1 MIMPLCH
8 RPSPIA
14 PSLVAVL
21 ACLAGLLATPL
32 GRAAI
37 AGAASAATDG
47 TMDGNAAIVSAEAA
61 LQRGDCGIA
70 TTRYQQAVQQLA
82 EPQLASHAAA
92 VALACGQYT
101 LARTLA
107 SRWVQLAPGDADAT
121 LALVRADLGAQ
132 QISEARRHFSLWL
145 AAGAQHIPETI
156 GALSQSAGSEPT
168 LAMLRDLDAPPLAAA
183 ATQLATASLALEA
196 WDARLALHHAQR
208 AREAGAGEADV
219 AQITARAQAV
229 LGDAKAASAAARLA
243 ATGKGGRLTLAQ
255 SLMVL
260 GQDDAAQ
267 AELQGL
273 LTDPESGGAAGR
285 LLAELAI
292 ERSDY
297 AVAEQRCNGLLH
309 DAASAPMAVYYLGL
323 IAERRGDDDAATRD
337 YALLMGTAFEGEGR
351 RRTAGI
357 LYRQGDR
364 DGAVRVLGA
373 PRDAEPDERIR
384 AELAG
389 AELLSVAGAAD
400 EALSRVNSAL
410 RRSPGNPDIS
420 YQRAVLLERAG
431 RVGEAIAA
439 LEALHRER
447 PLDDN
452 VSNALGYTL
461 ADHRRDLPRAEQLIR
476 AALTGQ
482 PDNPAVLDS
491 LGWVLFRRGQGSAA
505 LPVLE
510 RAFRLLHDGDIGAH
524 WGEVLWAAGKKSQA
538 KMAWQRALAADPE
551 NPRLA
556 ATVHRY
562 APALSAPKPPP
573 ALEPAP
579 LTTI

>member
-1 MIMPLCH
+1 MIMLLCH
-8 RPSPIA
+8 RPSPVAPPLAAVIACLTALLA
-14 PSLVAVL
+14 PSA
-21 ACLAGLLATPL
+21 
-32 GRAAI
+32 GRAAA
-37 AGAASAATDG
+37 AGPGSAAG
-47 TMDGNAAIVSAEAA
+47 TTDGNAAIVSAEAA

-70 TTRYQQAVQQLA
+70 TTRYQQAVQELA
-82 EPQLASHAAA
+82 EPQLASHAAV
-92 VALACGQYT
+92 VALACGQYP

-107 SRWVQLAPGDADAT
+107 SRWLQLAPGDADAT
-121 LALVRADLGAQ
+121 LVLVRADLGAQ
-132 QISEARRHFSLWL
+132 QIGEARRHFGLWL
-145 AAGAQHIPETI
+145 AADAQRIPETI
-156 GALSQSAGSEPT
+156 QSLSQSAGSEPT
-168 LAMLRDLDAPPLAAA
+168 LAMLRDLEAPQLAAA
-183 ATQLATASLALEA
+183 ATQLATATLALEA
-196 WDARLALHHAQR
+196 WDARLALRLAQR
-208 AREAGAGEADV
+208 ARAAGAGETEV

-229 LGDAKAASAAARLA
+229 LGDAKAATAAARLA
-243 ATGKGGRLTLAQ
+243 ATGKGGRLTPAQ
-255 SLMVL
+255 TLMVL

-267 AELQGL
+267 TELQGL
-273 LTDPESGGAAGR
+273 LTDKEAGGAAAR

-297 AVAEQRCNGLLH
+297 AIAEQRCNGLLH
-309 DAASAPMAVYYLGL
+309 DPASAPMAVYYLGL
-323 IAERRGDDDAATRD
+323 IAERRGDDDAATRN

-364 DGAVRVLGA
+364 DSAVRVLGA

-491 LGWVLFRRGQGSAA
+491 LGWVLFRRGQSSAA

-524 WGEVLWAAGKKSQA
+524 WGEALWVAGKKSQA

-562 APALSAPKPPP
+562 APGLSAPKPPP

>member
-1 MIMPLCH
+1 MIMLLCH

-14 PSLVAVL
+14 PPLTAAL
-21 ACLAGLLATPL
+21 ACLAALLASPV

-37 AGAASAATDG
+37 AGAAADST
-47 TMDGNAAIVSAEAA
+47 TDGNAAIVTAESA
-61 LQRGDCGIA
+61 LQRGDCGTA
-70 TTRYQQAVQQLA
+70 TARYQQAVQQLA
-82 EPQLASHAAA
+82 QPQLASHAAA
-92 VALACGQYT
+92 VALACGQYP

-107 SRWVQLAPGDADAT
+107 NRWLQLAPGDADAT
-121 LALVRADLGAQ
+121 LALVRADLGSQ
-132 QISEARRHFSLWL
+132 QIGEARRHFSLWL

-168 LAMLRDLDAPPLAAA
+168 LAMLRDLDAPSLAPA
-183 ATQLATASLALEA
+183 ATQLATATLALEA
-196 WDARLALHHAQR
+196 WDARLALRHAQR

-243 ATGKGGRLTLAQ
+243 ATAKGGRLTLAQ

-267 AELQGL
+267 TELQGL
-273 LTDPESGGAAGR
+273 LTDPEAGGAAAR

-297 AVAEQRCNGLLH
+297 AIAEQRCNGLLH

-337 YALLMGTAFEGEGR
+337 YALLMGTAVEGEGR
-351 RRTAGI
+351 RRTAAI

-364 DGAVRVLGA
+364 DAAVRVLSA

-389 AELLSVAGAAD
+389 AELLSVAGAND

-431 RVGEAIAA
+431 RISEAIAA

-476 AALTGQ
+476 AALAGQ

-491 LGWVLFRRGQGSAA
+491 LGWVLYRRGQGSAA
-505 LPVLE
+505 VPVLE

-524 WGEVLWAAGKKSQA
+524 WGEVLWAAGRKSEA
-538 KMAWQRALAADPE
+538 KMAWQRALASDPE
-551 NPRLA
+551 NPRLT

-562 APALSAPKPPP
+562 VPALSAPKPPP

>member
-1 MIMPLCH
+1 MIMLLCH
-8 RPSPIA
+8 RPAPIA
-14 PSLVAVL
+14 PSLAAVL
-21 ACLAGLLATPL
+21 ACLASLLASPV

-37 AGAASAATDG
+37 AGAGSAATE
-47 TMDGNAAIVSAEAA
+47 GNAAIVTAEAA
-61 LQRGDCGIA
+61 LQRGDCGMA

-92 VALACGQYT
+92 VALACGQYP

-107 SRWVQLAPGDADAT
+107 SRWLQLAPGDAEAT

-132 QISEARRHFSLWL
+132 QIGEARRHFSLWL

-156 GALSQSAGSEPT
+156 GALSQSAGSETT

-183 ATQLATASLALEA
+183 APQLATATLALEA
-196 WDARLALHHAQR
+196 WDAKLALLHAQR
-208 AREAGAGEADV
+208 ARAAGAGEADV

-229 LGDAKAASAAARLA
+229 LGDAKAAGAAARLA

-260 GQDDAAQ
+260 GQDEAAQ
-267 AELQGL
+267 TELQGL
-273 LTDPESGGAAGR
+273 LTDKEAGGAAAR

-364 DGAVRVLGA
+364 DGAVRILSA

-384 AELAG
+384 ADLAG
-389 AELLSVAGAAD
+389 AELLSVSGAND

-431 RVGEAIAA
+431 RVGEAVAA

-452 VSNALGYTL
+452 VTNALGYTL

-476 AALTGQ
+476 AALAGQ

-491 LGWVLFRRGQGSAA
+491 LGWVLYRRGQGSAA
-505 LPVLE
+505 AAALE

-524 WGEVLWAAGKKSQA
+524 WGEVLWAAGKKSEA
-538 KMAWQRALAADPE
+538 KAAWQRALAADPE

>member
-1 MIMPLCH
+1 MIMLLCH
-8 RPSPIA
+8 RPAPIV
-14 PSLVAVL
+14 PSLAAVF
-21 ACLAGLLATPL
+21 ACLATLLASPV
-32 GRAAI
+32 GRTAI
-37 AGAASAATDG
+37 TAAASGATEN
-47 TMDGNAAIVSAEAA
+47 TTEGNAAIVSAEAA

-70 TTRYQQAVQQLA
+70 TTRYQQAVQELA

-92 VALACGQYT
+92 VALACGQYP

-107 SRWVQLAPGDADAT
+107 TRWLQLAPGDADAT

-132 QISEARRHFSLWL
+132 QIGEARRHFSLWL
-145 AAGAQHIPETI
+145 AAGAQHVPETI

-183 ATQLATASLALEA
+183 ATQLATATLALEA
-196 WDARLALHHAQR
+196 WDARMALRHAQR
-208 AREAGAGEADV
+208 AREAGAGEAEV

-243 ATGKGGRLTLAQ
+243 VTGKGGRLTLAQ

-267 AELQGL
+267 TELQGL
-273 LTDPESGGAAGR
+273 LTDPEAGSAAAR

-297 AVAEQRCNGLLH
+297 AVAEQRCNNLLR

-323 IAERRGDDDAATRD
+323 IAERRGDDDAATRN
-337 YALLMGTAFEGEGR
+337 YALLMGTAFEAEGR

-357 LYRQGDR
+357 LFRQGDR
-364 DGAVRVLGA
+364 DGAVRVLSA

-389 AELLSVAGAAD
+389 AELLSVSGAND

-431 RVGEAIAA
+431 RVAEAITA

-461 ADHRRDLPRAEQLIR
+461 ADHRRDLGRAEQLIR
-476 AALTGQ
+476 AALAGQ

-491 LGWVLFRRGQGSAA
+491 LGWVLYRRGKGSAA
-505 LPVLE
+505 TPVLE

-524 WGEVLWAAGKKSQA
+524 WGEVLWAAGRKSEA
-538 KMAWQRALAADPE
+538 KTAWRRALAADPE

-579 LTTI
+579 QTTI

>member
-1 MIMPLCH
+1 MIMLLCH

-14 PSLVAVL
+14 PSLAAVL
-21 ACLAGLLATPL
+21 TCLAALFATPPV
-32 GRAAI
+32 RAAI
-37 AGAASAATDG
+37 AGGAAAAADSATE
-47 TMDGNAAIVSAEAA
+47 GNAAIVSAEAA

-82 EPQLASHAAA
+82 APQLASHAAA
-92 VALACGQYT
+92 VALACGQYPLAHT
-101 LARTLA
+101 LAA
-107 SRWVQLAPGDADAT
+107 RWLQLAPGDPEAT

-132 QISEARRHFSLWL
+132 QIGEARRHFSLWL
-145 AAGAQHIPETI
+145 AAGAQHIPEAIAT
-156 GALSQSAGSEPT
+156 LSQSAGSEPT

-183 ATQLATASLALEA
+183 ATQLATATLALEA

-208 AREAGAGEADV
+208 ARAAGAGEAEV

-267 AELQGL
+267 NELQGL
-273 LTDPESGGAAGR
+273 LTDPEAGGAAAR

-309 DAASAPMAVYYLGL
+309 DASSAPMAVYYLGL
-323 IAERRGDDDAATRD
+323 IAERRGDAEAARRD

-364 DGAVRVLGA
+364 DAAVRVLGA

-491 LGWVLFRRGQGSAA
+491 LGWVLYRRGQGSAA
-505 LPVLE
+505 MPVLE

-524 WGEVLWAAGKKSQA
+524 WGQVLWAAGKKSQA
-538 KMAWQRALAADPE
+538 KTAWQRALAADPE
-551 NPRLA
+551 NPRLL

-562 APALSAPKPPP
+562 VPALAAPKPPP

>member
-14 PSLVAVL
+14 PSLVAVS
-21 ACLAGLLATPL
+21 ACLAALLAIPL

-37 AGAASAATDG
+37 AGAAAASTDG
-47 TMDGNAAIVSAEAA
+47 TTDGNAAIVSAEAA
-61 LQRGDCGIA
+61 LQRGDCGMA
-70 TTRYQQAVQQLA
+70 TTRYQQAVQELA

-92 VALACGQYT
+92 VALACGQYA

-156 GALSQSAGSEPT
+156 GALSQSSGSEPT

-183 ATQLATASLALEA
+183 ATQLATATLALEA
-196 WDARLALHHAQR
+196 WDARLALRHAQR

-267 AELQGL
+267 AELLGL
-273 LTDPESGGAAGR
+273 LTDPESGSAAAR

-292 ERSDY
+292 ERADY

-323 IAERRGDDDAATRD
+323 IAERRGDDDAATRN

-364 DGAVRVLGA
+364 DSAVRVLGA

-461 ADHRRDLPRAEQLIR
+461 ADHRRELARAEQLIR
-476 AALTGQ
+476 AALAGQ

-562 APALSAPKPPP
+562 APGLSAPKPPP

>member
-1 MIMPLCH
+1 MIMLLCH

-14 PSLVAVL
+14 PSLAAVL
-21 ACLAGLLATPL
+21 VCLTALLATPL

-37 AGAASAATDG
+37 AASAATDG
-47 TMDGNAAIVSAEAA
+47 TLDGNAAIVSAEAA
-61 LQRGDCGIA
+61 LQRGDCGTA

-92 VALACGQYT
+92 VALACGQYP

-107 SRWVQLAPGDADAT
+107 SRWLQLAPGDTDAT

-132 QISEARRHFSLWL
+132 QIGEARRQFSLWL

-168 LAMLRDLDAPPLAAA
+168 LAMLRDLEAPSLAAA
-183 ATQLATASLALEA
+183 TTQLATATLALEA
-196 WDARLALHHAQR
+196 WDARLALRHAQR

-229 LGDAKAASAAARLA
+229 LGDAKAANAAARLA
-243 ATGKGGRLTLAQ
+243 ATGKSGRLTLAQ

-273 LTDPESGGAAGR
+273 LTDPEAGGAAAR

-337 YALLMGTAFEGEGR
+337 YALLMGTAFESEGR

-389 AELLSVAGAAD
+389 AELLSVAGAPD

-431 RVGEAIAA
+431 RVSEAIAA

-452 VSNALGYTL
+452 VGNALGYTL

-476 AALTGQ
+476 AALAGQ

-491 LGWVLFRRGQGSAA
+491 LGWVLFRRGHGSAA

-524 WGEVLWAAGKKSQA
+524 WGEVLWAAGKKSEA

>member
-1 MIMPLCH
+1 MAPLLAGV
-8 RPSPIA
+8 I
-14 PSLVAVL
+14 
-21 ACLAGLLATPL
+21 ACLAALLEASP
-32 GRAAI
+32 GRAA
-37 AGAASAATDG
+37 ATVPGSPGAEGVT
-47 TMDGNAAIVSAEAA
+47 DGNAAIVSAEAA
-61 LQRGDCGIA
+61 LQRGDCGLA
-70 TTRYQQAVQQLA
+70 TTRYQQAVRQLS
-82 EPQLASHAAA
+82 EPRLASHAAA
-92 VALACGQYT
+92 VALACGQYPQA
-101 LARTLA
+101 LTLA
-107 SRWVQLAPGDADAT
+107 SRWLQLAPGDADAT
-121 LALVRADLGAQ
+121 LVLVRADLGAQ
-132 QISEARRHFSLWL
+132 QIAEARRHFGLWL
-145 AAGAQHIPETI
+145 AANAQKIPETI
-156 GALSQSAGSEPT
+156 QSLSQSAGSEPT
-168 LAMLRDLDAPPLAAA
+168 LAMLRNLEAPQLAAA
-183 ATQLATASLALEA
+183 GPQLATAGLALEA
-196 WDARLALHHAQR
+196 WDAKLALRLAQR
-208 AREAGAGEADV
+208 AREAGAGEAEV
-219 AQITARAQAV
+219 AQITARAEAV

-243 ATGKGGRLTLAQ
+243 ATSKGGRLTPAQ
-255 SLMVL
+255 TLMML
-260 GQDDAAQ
+260 GQEDAAQ
-267 AELQGL
+267 TELQGL
-273 LTDPESGGAAGR
+273 LNDKEAGGAAAR

-297 AVAEQRCNGLLH
+297 ALAEQRCNGLLH
-309 DAASAPMAVYYLGL
+309 DPASAPMAVYYLGL

-351 RRTAGI
+351 RRTASI

-364 DGAVRVLGA
+364 DAAVRVLSA

-384 AELAG
+384 ADLAS

-400 EALSRVNSAL
+400 EALSRVESAL

-431 RVGEAIAA
+431 RVSAAVTA
-439 LEALHRER
+439 LEILHRER

-452 VSNALGYTL
+452 ISNALGYTL

-476 AALTGQ
+476 AALAGQ

-491 LGWVLFRRGQGSAA
+491 LGWVLYRRGHGDAA

-524 WGEVLWAAGKKSQA
+524 WGEVLWTAGRKSEA
-538 KMAWQRALAADPE
+538 RAAWQRSLASDPD

-556 ATVHRY
+556 EIVHRY